1 MLPSHMTNVVF
12 YRFLIEEYFVVC
24 ARPTNNVT
32 TSRRQLSNKPSFFY
46 FLCRLLQSGNEDP
59 DEVLLDSEMDK
70 VFAGSNARK
79 EKFDVNTFQD
89 NSQQPIGSRKK
100 SSGKSRR
107 KPLPS
112 LSSTI
117 FELP

>member
-24 ARPTNNVT
+24 ARSTNNVT
-32 TSRRQLSNKPSFFY
+32 TSTRQLSNKPSFFY
-46 FLCRLLQSGNEDP
+46 FLCRPLQSGNEDP

-107 KPLPS
+107 DPLFI
-112 LSSTI
+112 LI
-117 FELP
+117 

>member
-1 MLPSHMTNVVF
+1 M
-12 YRFLIEEYFVVC
+12 
-24 ARPTNNVT
+24 T
-32 TSRRQLSNKPSFFY
+32 TSRRQLSNKPSFFH

-117 FELP
+117 FEQPQQHASMI